1 MIITSTNIN
10 PYACSNLALCCVSY
24 PGVMHIPS
32 HTPFAACH
40 CRSVCGS
47 IDVVDGSAAAKLQQ
61 MAHELA
67 ACQQGK
73 NALLVWNRALPH
85 QLAAQAY
92 CQAGM
97 HSLYYTL
104 NFLDLTA
111 VMVLRQACSSRGVC
125 VLCLVVSTTPALQ
138 ALLHQFLIDRLAH
151 SMPGKAI
158 TCPARMLC
166 LMLCCPML
174 CYAVLCCA
182 VLLCFQLY
190 TL

>member
-1 MIITSTNIN
+1 MLTVCSSPVQTPIHTVAPTWH
-10 PYACSNLALCCVSY
+10 YAVYRIAD

-32 HTPFAACH
+32 HAPFAACH

-67 ACQQGK
+67 ASQQGK
-73 NALLVWNRALPH
+73 NASLVWNRALLH

-104 NFLDLTA
+104 NFLNLTA
-111 VMVLRQACSSRGVC
+111 VMVLR
-125 VLCLVVSTTPALQ
+125 
-138 ALLHQFLIDRLAH
+138 
-151 SMPGKAI
+151 
-158 TCPARMLC
+158 
-166 LMLCCPML
+166 
-174 CYAVLCCA
+174 
-182 VLLCFQLY
+182 
-190 TL
+190 